1 MRDKLNYA
9 YCKQAAARA
18 GVMVMNQILFENV
31 HGFQFQPAS
40 HLAAHAHAP
49 SLTGSNPQRLLLP
62 KTLQLQN
69 LPPNYIIAEKD
80 D

>member
-31 HGFQFQPAS
+31 HGFQFQTASQPAIWLLMLM
-40 HLAAHAHAP
+40 HLP
-49 SLTGSNPQRLLLP
+49 
-62 KTLQLQN
+62 
-69 LPPNYIIAEKD
+69 
-80 D
+80 